1 MTLTA
6 DTDAPTTNGWA
17 PAPAPLGETPPATLV
32 EFDRLREERD
42 AAQAARERIETDF
55 ESFRIRVAT
64 VGEAAARRH
73 GWCST
78 YDAILAELGLT
89 RPARRITGTI
99 TVTVTFEGTPNDAER
114 ALSHDFVRDSLRL
127 RHLEATDWFDSD
139 WEDMDLTIDA
149 DQIVVSDLDMT
160 DNA

>member
-6 DTDAPTTNGWA
+6 DTDALTTNRWA
-17 PAPAPLGETPPATLV
+17 PAPAPLGETPRTLT
-32 EFDRLREERD
+32 EIDRLREERD
-42 AAQAARERIETDF
+42 AAQAGRTRIEADF
-55 ESFRIRVAT
+55 ESFKIRVAA

-73 GWCST
+73 GWCGT

-89 RPARRITGTI
+89 RPVRRVTGTI
-99 TVTVTFEGTPNDAER
+99 TVTVNFEGTPNDAER
-114 ALSHDFVRDSLRL
+114 AMSHDFVRDSLRL
-127 RHLEATDWFDSD
+127 RNLEATDWFDSD

-160 DNA
+160 DHD